1 MVERDKGL
9 PVWMVFALMAQTDHF
24 YMEGRLRVIS
34 VFVEIAPGILNRHLF

>member
-24 YMEGRLRVIS
+24 YMGVVLE
-34 VFVEIAPGILNRHLF
+34 